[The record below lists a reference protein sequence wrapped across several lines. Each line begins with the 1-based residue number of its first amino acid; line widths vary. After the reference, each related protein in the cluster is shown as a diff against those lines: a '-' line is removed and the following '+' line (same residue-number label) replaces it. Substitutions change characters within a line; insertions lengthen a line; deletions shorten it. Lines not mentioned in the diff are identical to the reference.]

1 MASSTRLVTDSFPK
15 TKKDRPINQKL
26 KQSKA
31 KDVIHQKDQKETKD
45 QELNL
50 EKALLVLKEFDLDSE
65 YGPCIGITRLE
76 RWERAEE
83 YGLYPPREVKS
94 IILQHPNDTTFT
106 EWYVAILLF
115 FSVFCIVP

>member
-1 MASSTRLVTDSFPK
+1 MAMASSTRLVTDSFPK

-106 EWYVAILLF
+106 ECVWYNSNI
-115 FSVFCIVP
+115 

>member
-31 KDVIHQKDQKETKD
+31 KDVIHQKGKNYSLQYQKETKD

-106 EWYVAILLF
+106 EWYVAVLF
-115 FSVFCIVP
+115 